1 MAEKHIKKHLLSR
14 DRVIKF
20 VLAFALLW
28 FFISFVLSAITGM
41 MIKTTI
47 IGKKTVE
54 NVVTPYGMVTYDSYT
69 IASPLSGQGSPI
81 IEEGVRVRKNEAVF
95 RVTAVEGSAMQGE
108 TEKIMYAPL
117 AGLVSYHV
125 DGYEDIKTLEE
136 ARGLDLK
143 AIYKAQEDKV
153 WDSVAAAGTNYAKI
167 INSFDDIFIYLD
179 CESNS
184 YTQTFEPDLKI
195 RIRFPEINY
204 STICRIVEAKPVFAD
219 DAEHIWVKA
228 DLGTADQAV
237 FGQRVWQV
245 ELPYDVARVIEID
258 KEAVVYQN
266 GQPGVYALEKGFAY
280 WKAINI
286 TEERENTYIVEDMA
300 EGTEIVTTP
309 KLVGEGERVKVK

>member
-266 GQPGVYALEKGFAY
+266 GQPGVYVLEKGFAY